1 VEEPEKERG
10 RHYDLP
16 ILKLRRLSVAV
27 LALLSCLALA
37 QCSWV
42 SSAPALNPGP
52 SSSAVSPPVRTITE
66 ANLIAAVDLPP
77 PMGGGKTIEYRRN
90 ARSLDQLSICQQEPL
105 HTLGASTI
113 KSRNLRTRFSKGNR
127 PFPRSSLERQPDSYA
142 VVLQFPDAA
151 TAQQAR
157 IIYGS
162 WIISCG
168 SGNDLP
174 DGIRTL
180 RQGFGWSPVPADP
193 AQAEVTEVVY
203 QRDGSSGQS
212 AFHESVGLT
221 VLEDRMMITVHL
233 FFTDESP
240 YSLNVGEDEAG
251 FAHPQLGLVAAAA
264 KRLSE

>member
-1 VEEPEKERG
+1 
-10 RHYDLP
+10 
-16 ILKLRRLSVAV
+16 LKLRRVGVA
-27 LALLSCLALA
+27 ASAIIACLIFG
-37 QCSWV
+37 QCSWFKPPP
-42 SSAPALNPGP
+42 APAGGP
-52 SSSAVSPPVRTITE
+52 SSSSIAPQMRGITD
-66 ANLIAAVDLPP
+66 ANLIAAADLPP

-90 ARSLDQLSICQQEPL
+90 ARSLDQVSICQHEPL
-105 HTLGASTI
+105 HALGASTI
-113 KSRNLRTRFSKGNR
+113 KSRSFRTRFSKGNR
-127 PFPRSSLERQPDSYA
+127 PFPRSSLDRQPDSYA
-142 VVLQFPDAA
+142 VVLQFPDVA

-174 DGIRTL
+174 DGIGKL
-180 RQGFGWSPVPADP
+180 RQGFGWSPVAADP
-193 AQAEVTEVVY
+193 AQAEVSEVVY
-203 QRDGSSGQS
+203 QRDGSPGQS

-240 YSLNVGEDEAG
+240 YSLNVEEDEAG